1 MSRTTISASLLYS
14 LVACPHR
21 VTMDLYEDPAHR
33 DRVNPFVELLWERG
47 SAFERRTVD
56 ALDIPFENLQPITE
70 AAKVRQTRAA
80 MSAGAMLIYGG
91 RIEADDLVGEPDLLR
106 KEGSGYIPGDIKS
119 GAGKEGGG
127 EEDEKKPKKTYAVQ
141 LALYVDVLERLGLS
155 AARRGFSEARERF
168 CVLKTNILSSRAD
181 SEAAGGTVIEAEG
194 YDKAIEI
201 SVRHHE
207 TIELSIG
214 C

>member
-1 MSRTTISASLLYS
+1 LLIPASGQW
-14 LVACPHR
+14 
-21 VTMDLYEDPAHR
+21 
-33 DRVNPFVELLWERG
+33 FK
-47 SAFERRTVD
+47 
-56 ALDIPFENLQPITE
+56 Q
-70 AAKVRQTRAA
+70 
-80 MSAGAMLIYGG
+80 
-91 RIEADDLVGEPDLLR
+91 
-106 KEGSGYIPGDIKS
+106 KS
-119 GAGKEGGG
+119 
-127 EEDEKKPKKTYAVQ
+127 P
-141 LALYVDVLERLGLS
+141 S
-155 AARRGFSEARERF
+155 AARRAFSEARERF